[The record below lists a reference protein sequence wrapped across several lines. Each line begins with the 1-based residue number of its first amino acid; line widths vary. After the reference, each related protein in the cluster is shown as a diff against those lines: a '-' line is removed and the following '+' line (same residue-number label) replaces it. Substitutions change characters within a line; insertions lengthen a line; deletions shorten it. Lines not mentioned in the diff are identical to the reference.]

1 LIHFYKR
8 CHYTMSEGGLGDLS
22 KSHISQHKV
31 LVRFV
36 NLSPDTVSVRWINF
50 SGEEVEYRSLGSGV
64 RFF

>member
-1 LIHFYKR
+1 
-8 CHYTMSEGGLGDLS
+8 MSEGGLGDLS

-50 SGEEVEYRSLGSGV
+50 SGEEVEYKSVGSGV